1 MQKTGMWLVVFW
13 LGFNFL
19 LASGILVT
27 LLLFRGNAPA
37 VSILFNPNE
46 IATLEPR
53 VLSTMNS
60 LATLMN
66 FALAVYCGLA
76 LWLLRLYFS
85 QYQRN
90 VWLVLVISLAVM
102 VAAGFASDSFLGN
115 KNLMANIVST
125 IILGSGL
132 LLLQFGRQSPAKV

>member
-1 MQKTGMWLVVFW
+1 MWLVVFW

-19 LASGILVT
+19 LASGILVM

-53 VLSTMNS
+53 ALSTMNS

-85 QYQRN
+85 QYQPA
-90 VWLVLVISLAVM
+90 WLALVVSLAVM
-102 VAAGFASDSFLGN
+102 VVAGFASDSFLGS
-115 KNLMANIVST
+115 KNLMANIGST
-125 IILGSGL
+125 SILGSGL
-132 LLLQFGRQSPAKV
+132 LLLQFGRQSPDQN

>member
-1 MQKTGMWLVVFW
+1 MQKMGMWLVVFW

-53 VLSTMNS
+53 ALSTMNS

-76 LWLLRLYFS
+76 LWLLRLYLT

-132 LLLQFGRQSPAKV
+132 LLLQFGWQPPVKV